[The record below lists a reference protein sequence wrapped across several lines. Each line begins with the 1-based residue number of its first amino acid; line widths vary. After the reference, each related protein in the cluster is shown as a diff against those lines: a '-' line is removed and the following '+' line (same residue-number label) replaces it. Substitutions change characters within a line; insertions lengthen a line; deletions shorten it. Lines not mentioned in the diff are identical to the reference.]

1 MYIYIEIYILVY
13 VFGCTQR
20 GREEGVSLLA
30 TQQFSV
36 NRHPKETKNLSLRMV
51 KYNHVHGASIVLT
64 TLKTLLILCKFQH
77 SSLRSILKTD
87 IV

>member
-13 VFGCTQR
+13 VFGCTQL
-20 GREEGVSLLA
+20 G
-30 TQQFSV
+30 QQFSANCQPKKTT
-36 NRHPKETKNLSLRMV
+36 NRQPKKTKNLSLRMV
-51 KYNHVHGASIVLT
+51 KYNHIHGASILST

-77 SSLRSILKTD
+77 SSLRTILKTD

>member
-20 GREEGVSLLA
+20 G
-30 TQQFSV
+30 QQFST
-36 NRHPKETKNLSLRMV
+36 NRQPKKTKNLSLRMV
-51 KYNHVHGASIVLT
+51 KYNHIHRASILST

-77 SSLRSILKTD
+77 SSLRTILKTD

>member
-13 VFGCTQR
+13 VFGCTQQ
-20 GREEGVSLLA
+20 G
-30 TQQFSV
+30 QQFSA
-36 NRHPKETKNLSLRMV
+36 NRQPKKTTNRQRKKTKNLSLRMV
-51 KYNHVHGASIVLT
+51 KYNHIHGASILST

-77 SSLRSILKTD
+77 SSLRTILKTD